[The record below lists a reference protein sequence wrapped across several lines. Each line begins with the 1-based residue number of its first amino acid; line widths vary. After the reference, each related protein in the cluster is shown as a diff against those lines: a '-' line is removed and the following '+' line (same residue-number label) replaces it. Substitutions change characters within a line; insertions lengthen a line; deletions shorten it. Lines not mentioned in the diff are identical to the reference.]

1 MSISILKAD
10 NLIKLLDGLS
20 LLDNR
25 DQEQIIKI
33 VDVLDFA
40 KKKTEKSMKHL
51 HDRASKEVV

>member
-1 MSISILKAD
+1 MSISALKAD

-20 LLDNR
+20 LLDNQ

-33 VDVLDFA
+33 VDTLDFA
-40 KKKTEKSMKHL
+40 KKKMKKSMNHS

>member
-20 LLDNR
+20 LLGNQ

-40 KKKTEKSMKHL
+40 KKKMEKSMKHL